1 MDVDI
6 RHSLGSQQQRVLE
19 RCDPGGIVAGALSSN
34 PKIAIAREVHDMYAI
49 GCRLR
54 KRDRDRFPIN
64 REMNA

>member
-1 MDVDI
+1 M
-6 RHSLGSQQQRVLE
+6 RSR
-19 RCDPGGIVAGALSSN
+19 GIVAGALSSN
-34 PKIAIAREVHDMYAI
+34 PKIAIAREAHDMCDI